1 MIKKLFFI
9 LILFLYSIV
18 ALSRTKHIHTERYY
32 QELDCK
38 GQLEVTFD
46 DGTRADCLD
55 GIYATEYDYACKWYE
70 SVGQSL
76 HYAMKSG
83 LKPRIVLIIDKK
95 QYKKYFKIALPL
107 CQKYDIK
114 LDIIEDYGEIK

>member
-1 MIKKLFFI
+1 M
-9 LILFLYSIV
+9 
-18 ALSRTKHIHTERYY
+18 
-32 QELDCK
+32 
-38 GQLEVTFD
+38 
-46 DGTRADCLD
+46 D
-55 GIYATEYDYACKWYE
+55 GIYATEYDYAYKWYE

-95 QYKKYFKIALPL
+95 QYKHYYKIALQL
-107 CQKYDIK
+107 CQKYNIK